1 MKPIIDI
8 IEVGF
13 PQSLIQREGSEVS
26 KLIKTEDLV
35 EELFN
40 ALCDYKA
47 MYEDAYN
54 HACEYQERADDAE
67 RECRELSRRGDW

>member
-13 PQSLIQREGSEVS
+13 PQSLIQREGSEISV
-26 KLIKTEDLV
+26 LIST
-35 EELFN
+35 EELVSELYDE
-40 ALCDYKA
+40 LCTYKS

-54 HACEYQERADDAE
+54 HACEYQERAHEAE
-67 RECRELSRRGDW
+67 KEVRSMDRERDW